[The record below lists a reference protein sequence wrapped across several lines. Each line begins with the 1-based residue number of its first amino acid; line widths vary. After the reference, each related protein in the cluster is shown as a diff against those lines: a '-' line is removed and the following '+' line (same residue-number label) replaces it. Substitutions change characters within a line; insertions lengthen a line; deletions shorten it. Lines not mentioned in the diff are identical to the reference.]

1 MAKNFPYFKF
11 FPTEWLT
18 GNIAYEDLEIQ
29 GLFINVCSIYWQ
41 RDGNLSIEDIKRRYK
56 KENLIES
63 LVSGGF
69 IKVENEL
76 ILIDFLNEQ
85 LDAANHISR
94 KNSEN
99 GKKSAALKALKL
111 KENSTSVETSLNE
124 SLTNKNKNKN
134 QSKEEVNNIEDRK
147 LKFADT
153 LKPFL
158 STYGRDML
166 SDFYKYWTEPNKSG
180 TKFKQEMQKTW
191 DVSRRLE
198 TWSRNDFNKKKPEQK
213 QESVQQ
219 TIKLG
224 ER

>member
-1 MAKNFPYFKF
+1 MAK
-11 FPTEWLT
+11 
-18 GNIAYEDLEIQ
+18 
-29 GLFINVCSIYWQ
+29 
-41 RDGNLSIEDIKRRYK
+41 
-56 KENLIES
+56 
-63 LVSGGF
+63 
-69 IKVENEL
+69 
-76 ILIDFLNEQ
+76 
-85 LDAANHISR
+85 
-94 KNSEN
+94 
-99 GKKSAALKALKL
+99 GKKSFVLYSDYKELFSELSDEYAGKLIKHIFAYVNDENPQTDDQIINISFIPIKLQLKRDLRKFEEIKEKRSEIGRIGGLKSAEQRT
-111 KENSTSVETSLNE
+111 KTKQNE
-124 SLTNKNKNKN
+124 PIASFGQAN
-134 QSKEEVNNIEDRK
+134 QAVNDNVTVTVTVNDTVKKNNIEERK

-198 TWSRNDFNKKKPEQK
+198 TWSRNDFNKKNPDQK
-213 QESVQQ
+213 QELVQQ

>member
-1 MAKNFPYFKF
+1 MAK
-11 FPTEWLT
+11 
-18 GNIAYEDLEIQ
+18 D
-29 GLFINVCSIYWQ
+29 
-41 RDGNLSIEDIKRRYK
+41 
-56 KENLIES
+56 
-63 LVSGGF
+63 
-69 IKVENEL
+69 
-76 ILIDFLNEQ
+76 
-85 LDAANHISR
+85 
-94 KNSEN
+94 
-99 GKKSAALKALKL
+99 KKSFILYADLIHTVDKLPDDKAGILFKHLLKYVNDENPTTNDLIVEIAFEPIKHQLKRDL
-111 KENSTSVETSLNE
+111 KKFEEIKEKRSEIGRIGGLKSAEQRTKTKQNE
-124 SLTNKNKNKN
+124 PNEAIASFAQAN
-134 QSKEEVNNIEDRK
+134 QAVNDTVTVTVNDTVKKNNIEERK